1 MSQKIVGTRPGAGAL
16 FPPPPDVCAHAQAAA
31 RLRPRKAA
39 AAAPP
44 PDALLR
50 SLRALLADA
59 TDVQDG
65 AGLLPR
71 AAESALTAPAG
82 SVPVGAGWPPAGSRR
97 LDDRRERAARRLS
110 AAPPLGRGAARGD
123 AGRRPILPEVP
134 GHQTIFRNEERNLVA
149 RAVGERIS

>member
-1 MSQKIVGTRPGAGAL
+1 MPALAGWQPNFYSWPSSSAALAQWARSIGAASGHLYGLRICPKKLLARGRARAPY
-16 FPPPPDVCAHAQAAA
+16 FRPPPDVCAHAQAAA

-82 SVPVGAGWPPAGSRR
+82 SVP
-97 LDDRRERAARRLS
+97 
-110 AAPPLGRGAARGD
+110 
-123 AGRRPILPEVP
+123 
-134 GHQTIFRNEERNLVA
+134 
-149 RAVGERIS
+149 